1 MHLCKCSNLL
11 KSLEMSSCDV
21 FVSAALHLTEPWWRG
36 GKPNGGRIGV
46 RVHRYAPAVAP
57 LLASLLEAGAL
68 SLAGGSAQSACCQ
81 RHLPARAALPWQ
93 SAGHTTQRFV
103 RLYLCLL

>member
-1 MHLCKCSNLL
+1 MQLCKCSNLL
-11 KSLEMSSCDV
+11 ISLEMSSCDV
-21 FVSAALHLTEPWWRG
+21 VVSAALHLTEPRWRG
-36 GKPNGGRIGV
+36 GKPNGSCVGV

-68 SLAGGSAQSACCQ
+68 SLAGGGAQSARCQ

-103 RLYLCLL
+103 RLCLYHL

>member
-1 MHLCKCSNLL
+1 MQLCKCSNLL
-11 KSLEMSSCDV
+11 KSLEISSCDV
-21 FVSAALHLTEPWWRG
+21 IVSAALHLTESRWRG
-36 GKPNGGRIGV
+36 SKPNGGRIGV

-68 SLAGGSAQSACCQ
+68 SLAGGSAQSARCQ

-93 SAGHTTQRFV
+93 SAGHTTQWFV
-103 RLYLCLL
+103 RLCLYHL